1 MRPVYSLAA
10 YANWAHP
17 TCAAGLRISRS
28 EVAIVR
34 LLCSP
39 ATMLHDIAFEGR
51 KLRQDSPKP
60 LAGAL

>member
-10 YANWAHP
+10 SCKLGASDLRR
-17 TCAAGLRISRS
+17 GLALGRG

>member
-10 YANWAHP
+10 
-17 TCAAGLRISRS
+17 S
-28 EVAIVR
+28 
-34 LLCSP
+34 CSP